1 MNLHKSVKR
10 FATESFTDPYNALTP
25 ALKGRLTVFNE
36 VTNSGQSSRR
46 RILELQPDLTVFAN
60 NVVTLNNENFI
71 VGYGNQDM
79 WKGEAIRVKY
89 PVLPVGATS
98 KVASVYQILSAT
110 LPARNVYGHPI
121 FIKDVTLEK
130 QESEIFSNFSFY
142 FPRNEAV
149 AKGKIVVHNS
159 SNYYRV
165 RNVPFVDNAGFL
177 VADVTLLESPLQ
189 TLTFSSAGTYDPVA
203 DTSTAPTTQSVQA
216 FVEEAYLYYDNTS
229 ERFAE
234 LKPGDKTI
242 TIKPTIAPKVSD
254 TVGAFR
260 ILSISVDTDGC
271 SICHCR
277 P

>member
-10 FATESFTDPYNALTP
+10 FATESFTDPYNVLAS

-46 RILELQPDLTVFAN
+46 RILELQPEVSVFAN
-60 NVVTLNNENFI
+60 NVVTLNSENFI

-79 WKGEAIRVKY
+79 WKGEVIRVKY

-98 KVASVYQILSAT
+98 KVASVYQILSAA
-110 LPARNVYGHPI
+110 LPTRNIYGHPI

-130 QESEIFSNFSFY
+130 QESEVFSNFSFY
-142 FPRNEAV
+142 FPRSEAI
-149 AKGKIVVHNS
+149 AKGKIVVHNN

-189 TLTFSSAGTYDPVA
+189 TLTFSSAGTYDPVT
-203 DTSTAPTTQSVQA
+203 DTSVAPATQSVQA

-242 TIKPTIAPKVSD
+242 TIKPTTAPKVSD